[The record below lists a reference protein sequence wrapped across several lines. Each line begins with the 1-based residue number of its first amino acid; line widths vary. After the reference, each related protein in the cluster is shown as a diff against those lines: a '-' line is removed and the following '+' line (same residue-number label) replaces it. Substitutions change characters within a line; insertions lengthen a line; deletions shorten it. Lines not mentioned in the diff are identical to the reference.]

1 MVLASEPMTVFV
13 GTTLRPKDAPLVE
26 VAALLAA
33 RLEAPLRLVHVCE
46 DPRAPLVLGTDQE
59 YLLGTVRE
67 GLRRQAEDLQ
77 RATGATVQPH
87 LAAGSIVNA
96 LVSLAQ
102 FELATVLVVGPTT
115 RRLRNT
121 AERVARGSRVPVL
134 VPRAPDRFT
143 AWLRD
148 SEPLRLLVGAD
159 LGRAA
164 EAARRFAAVL
174 AKLGPTEVEVALVA
188 SPEATHSRLGLAP
201 PDGGLSA
208 EAESALLRELSDAAP
223 TDEVSAALRV
233 ISGHGRADAY
243 LVTRAD
249 EGKFDVIIVGQRRHS
264 TVEQIWHGSI
274 ARGVLQSAAVTVASV
289 PIPIGEVDRSFRRPR
304 VVVVGAGFTDT
315 DHRALAYAIGH
326 AADGARIHL
335 LHVLRPTEIHT
346 SLTPDGSLAELRQAQ
361 EHARYQ
367 LARIQR
373 DAVLER
379 SISIKTHVLD
389 GVPSEQLLALSERL
403 RAQLLVLGAR
413 KRTAVG
419 RVLVGSLARAVIE
432 DSRFPVLVV
441 PARKP

>member
-1 MVLASEPMTVFV
+1 MTVIV
-13 GTTLRPKDAPLVE
+13 GTTLRLEDAPLVE
-26 VAALLAA
+26 MAALLAA

-59 YLLGTVRE
+59 YLLGTIRE
-67 GLRRQAEDLQ
+67 DLKRQAEELE

-87 LAAGSIVNA
+87 LAAGSVVNA

-115 RRLRNT
+115 RRFRNT

-134 VPRAPDRFT
+134 VPRASERLT

-148 SEPLRLLVGAD
+148 GEPLRVLVGAD
-159 LGRAA
+159 LGRTA
-164 EAARRFAAVL
+164 EAARQFAAML

-188 SPEATHSRLGLAP
+188 SPEETHSRLSLAP
-201 PDGGLSA
+201 PEGGLSA
-208 EAESALLRELSDAAP
+208 EAESALLRELSDNAP
-223 TDEVSAALRV
+223 PDEGAAALRV
-233 ISGHGRADAY
+233 ITGHGRADAH
-243 LVTRAD
+243 LVARAD
-249 EGKFDVIIVGQRRHS
+249 EGKFDLIVVGQRRQS
-264 TVEQIWHGSI
+264 LLDQIWHGSI
-274 ARGVLQSAAVTVASV
+274 ARGVLQSAAVTVATV
-289 PIPIGEVDRSFRRPR
+289 PVRLGEVDTSFRPPR
-304 VVVVGAGFTDT
+304 VVVVGADFTET
-315 DHRALAYAIGH
+315 DHRALAHAIGH

-335 LHVLRPTEIHT
+335 VHVLRPTEIHT

-361 EHARYQ
+361 EDARYQ

-373 DAVLER
+373 QAALER
-379 SISIKTHVLD
+379 SILIEAHVLD

-403 RAQLLVLGAR
+403 RAHLIVLGAR

-419 RVLVGSLARAVIE
+419 RVLMGSVARAVIE

-441 PARKP
+441 PARSP